1 MSRIVAAHT
10 DLSPRDR
17 LVVAAADSFYLYGV
31 RAVGIDRLIREADV
45 AKATFYDHFRSKN
58 DLVVAYLEAWDR
70 GWLSWFRQSVQA
82 RAVVAVDQIFAMFD
96 VLADLFADGE
106 FRGCAFAR
114 AITDIGAD
122 DERVGEISRR
132 HKAAL
137 ETHIAAVAAD
147 SGLTDPEVLAR
158 QLVLLIEG
166 AVVTAARERTT
177 EAAHLAQAI
186 ARTLVRSH
194 LIPGS

>member
-147 SGLTDPEVLAR
+147 SSLTDPEVLAR